1 MKAVMMEFN
10 FRVCASPE
18 RLRQF
23 LEQGEIAIDAACPF
37 RVQRERTVDEVNSP
51 LLARQWDRLNVS
63 GLFPPPQVWEIGYGF
78 SDPTGRL
85 TSDKLESISKDV
97 TADLQHSRADNFS
110 ESAPW
115 ILTLATDTDRA
126 TRQTIISR
134 YRTLELARS
143 SP

>member
-1 MKAVMMEFN
+1 M
-10 FRVCASPE
+10 
-18 RLRQF
+18 
-23 LEQGEIAIDAACPF
+23 
-37 RVQRERTVDEVNSP
+37 TSP

-63 GLFPPPQVWEIGYGF
+63 GLFTPPQVWEIGYGF

-85 TSDKLESISKDV
+85 TSDKLEAISRDV
-97 TADLQHSRADNFS
+97 TADLQRSSADNFS

-134 YRTLELARS
+134 YKTLELARS
-143 SP
+143 SS

>member
-97 TADLQHSRADNFS
+97 TADLQGSRADNFS